1 MLTKSGHLRKLTI
14 GMINEKLKATC
25 KRETRSGTHNPA
37 NIGIHLDED
46 NALSNSDE
54 EDESSHSSTSCSSGD
69 E

>member
-1 MLTKSGHLRKLTI
+1 
-14 GMINEKLKATC
+14 MINEKLKATC

-54 EDESSHSSTSCSSGD
+54 EDESSHMSTSFSNGD